1 MVIREGEPLAE
12 VKVRIQKKLQILD
25 EEFSKVTVFLCST

>member
-1 MVIREGEPLAE
+1 MVIREGETLAE

-25 EEFSKVTVFLCST
+25 EEFSKVTVFLCIT